1 MISAV
6 LPTLVSHIMH
16 DPGILN
22 DFVCPIKS
30 VLYFLCVPLV
40 ALGHCAETK
49 QGDREGKGN
58 KMKRIEEEKRE
69 KALEER
75 QAEPRAC
82 SELVSVSEIPRG
94 ALSTAQHHKPQK
106 E

>member
-6 LPTLVSHIMH
+6 LPTPVSHIMH

-22 DFVCPIKS
+22 DLCAPSK
-30 VLYFLCVPLV
+30 LYFLCVPLV
-40 ALGHCAETK
+40 ALGHCGETK

-58 KMKRIEEEKRE
+58 KMKRIGEQKQGEE
-69 KALEER
+69 LEER

-82 SELVSVSEIPRG
+82 SELASVREIPSG
-94 ALSTAQHHKPQK
+94 ALSTAQHHKPRK
-106 E
+106 A